1 MMVFCDHAEA
11 HTPPKKTKRRRKDKR
26 KKKKDNNYAQ
36 TDNIPNP
43 YPAPHDDEQ

>member
-11 HTPPKKTKRRRKDKR
+11 YTPQKNEKEKKRQKEE
-26 KKKKDNNYAQ
+26 KKDNNYAQ

-43 YPAPHDDEQ
+43 YPALHDDGQ

>member
-11 HTPPKKTKRRRKDKR
+11 HPPQKNEKKKKRQKEE
-26 KKKKDNNYAQ
+26 KKDNNYAQ

-43 YPAPHDDEQ
+43 YPAPHDDGQ

>member
-11 HTPPKKTKRRRKDKR
+11 PPPKKNEKKKKRQKEE
-26 KKKKDNNYAQ
+26 KKDNNYAQ

-43 YPAPHDDEQ
+43 YPAPHDDGQ

>member
-11 HTPPKKTKRRRKDKR
+11 PPQKKNEKKKKRQKEE
-26 KKKKDNNYAQ
+26 KKDNNYAQ

-43 YPAPHDDEQ
+43 YPAPHDDGQ

>member
-11 HTPPKKTKRRRKDKR
+11 HTPPKKNEKKKKRQKEE
-26 KKKKDNNYAQ
+26 KKDNNYAQ

-43 YPAPHDDEQ
+43 YPAPHDDGQ

>member
-11 HTPPKKTKRRRKDKR
+11 HTPPKNEKKKKRQKEE
-26 KKKKDNNYAQ
+26 KKDNNYAQ

-43 YPAPHDDEQ
+43 YPAPHDDGQ

>member
-11 HTPPKKTKRRRKDKR
+11 HPPKKNEKKKKRQKEE
-26 KKKKDNNYAQ
+26 KKDNNYAQ

-43 YPAPHDDEQ
+43 YPAPHDDGQ